1 MKKLWVIIKR
11 EYLTRVKKKSFL
23 LTTILVPLLIVGF
36 YIAMIFLATS
46 QTGSSKKTIAVVDE
60 SGFFENKLRDPSSKS
75 MTFVYPSGTLEEVKN
90 STKEKGY
97 SGILYVPEL
106 NLYKVNDNIVYYTD
120 NNLGLGPREEL
131 KDLIRNRIED
141 LRIEDKGLDN
151 KLLESLRP
159 NDFEWNSEGLFE
171 KKKDNTAEEI
181 LSGMGFIMGF
191 MLYFVLIF
199 FGMMVM
205 RGVKEEKTNRI
216 VEVIVSSVK
225 PFQLMFGKIIGISMV
240 GVTQFFIWGV
250 IMYIGQFAF
259 SAFALTALNID
270 PAALQPNAPAAATA
284 DLSEMEQLMV
294 ALMNYKG
301 YGKLIITFLF
311 YFLGGY
317 LIYASLFSAVGSAV
331 EDENEAQQLVF
342 PVMMPII
349 VSMVILTTLFND
361 PHNPIAVFGSIF
373 PLTSPIVMPGRI
385 PFDPPPWQIIAS
397 VVSLI
402 LGVIF
407 FIWLSAKIFR
417 IGILMYGKKVNLKE
431 LVKWLRY

>member
-216 VEVIVSSVK
+216 VEVIVSSV
-225 PFQLMFGKIIGISMV
+225 
-240 GVTQFFIWGV
+240 
-250 IMYIGQFAF
+250 IGQFAF

-342 PVMMPII
+342 PVMM
-349 VSMVILTTLFND
+349 
-361 PHNPIAVFGSIF
+361 HNPIAVFGSIF